1 MPSHEMNLLR
11 ATMHPVNFWTPWR
24 LSGSFILVIAGTFS
38 GLESMPRWE
47 TIYLSNFPEGTP
59 KVHFLGF
66 SFILNFLRLSK
77 VSASSEISPSSSLVF
92 MTTSSTYASAFRPIW
107 DCRHRCIPL

>member
-47 TIYLSNFPEGTP
+47 TIYLSNFSEGTP

-77 VSASSEISPSSSLVF
+77 VSARSRDKSLIFLSFYDHIVNVRF
-92 MTTSSTYASAFRPIW
+92 S
-107 DCRHRCIPL
+107 IPPNLGL